1 MFGRVRCF
9 DVGNVYSGP
18 TLQEF
23 LEQLNSVDCSGA
35 SLVLGERVR

>member
-1 MFGRVRCF
+1 VLGRVRCRG
-9 DVGNVYSGP
+9 VGNEYSGP

-23 LEQLNSVDCSGA
+23 LEQLTSVDYSRT